1 MLKLEGWA
9 NERLWDDAK
18 DSMEPVFI
26 VVERDYRFLF
36 VGTIIVFVD
45 NSRLVD
51 NSWELIDNVRDK
63 YLLIDKR

>member
-1 MLKLEGWA
+1 
-9 NERLWDDAK
+9 
-18 DSMEPVFI
+18 MEPVFI